1 VRGSWRVWATVG
13 VLALLHFLLHLG
25 LGLGNIAPDLLTISL
40 LLAAREVGMG
50 TAAGI
55 GFAFGLLLDAFSLL
69 AFGANAVA
77 MTLLGASGARTRDL
91 FVGDSFFFV
100 VSYLFLGKWVKDLLY
115 WVLVGEGIR
124 EPFVQA
130 VLVESSMNA
139 LYAAAVGVL
148 VVTVTGA
155 WWESLR

>member
-1 VRGSWRVWATVG
+1 MWATV
-13 VLALLHFLLHLG
+13 VVMALLHFLLHLG
-25 LGLGNIAPDLLTISL
+25 LGLGNLAPDLLTISL

-55 GFAFGLLLDAFSLL
+55 GFAFGILLDAFSLL
-69 AFGANAVA
+69 AFGANTVA
-77 MTLLGASGARTRDL
+77 MTLLGAAGARTRDL

-100 VSYLFLGKWVKDLLY
+100 ISYLFLGKWVKDLIF

-130 VLVESSMNA
+130 VLVEASVNA

-148 VVTVTGA
+148 AVTLTGA

>member
-1 VRGSWRVWATVG
+1 MWATVVG
-13 VLALLHFLLHLG
+13 LAFLHFFLHLG
-25 LGLGNIAPDLLTISL
+25 LGLAEVAPDLLTVSL

-50 TAAGI
+50 AAAGI

-69 AFGANAVA
+69 AFGANALA
-77 MTLLGASGARTRDL
+77 LTLVGAAWARTRDW

-100 VSYLFLGKWVKDLLY
+100 ISYLFLGKWVKDLVH
-115 WVLVGEGIR
+115 WVAVGEGVR

-130 VLVESSMNA
+130 ILIGA
-139 LYAAAVGVL
+139 PLDAAYAAAIGV
-148 VVTVTGA
+148 VAVMITGA

>member
-1 VRGSWRVWATVG
+1 
-13 VLALLHFLLHLG
+13 
-25 LGLGNIAPDLLTISL
+25 
-40 LLAAREVGMG
+40 MG

-69 AFGANAVA
+69 AFGANTIA
-77 MTLLGASGARTRDL
+77 MTFLGAAGARTRDL

-100 VSYLFLGKWVKDLLY
+100 ISYLFLGKWTKDLLH
-115 WVLVGEGIR
+115 WVLVGESVR
-124 EPFVQA
+124 EPFTQA
-130 VLVESSMNA
+130 ILVESTLTG
-139 LYAAAVGVL
+139 LYAAGVGVL

>member
-1 VRGSWRVWATVG
+1 MRGSWRVWATVV

-25 LGLGNIAPDLLTISL
+25 FGLGNAAPDLLTVSL

-55 GFAFGLLLDAFSLL
+55 GFAFGILLDAFSLL
-69 AFGANAVA
+69 AFGANTVA
-77 MTLLGASGARTRDL
+77 MTVLGAAGARTRDL

-100 VSYLFLGKWVKDLLY
+100 VSYLFLGKWVKDLLV

-130 VLVESSMNA
+130 VLVESSVNG

>member
-1 VRGSWRVWATVG
+1 VRGSIRVWATV
-13 VLALLHFLLHLG
+13 VLLAFLHFFLHLG
-25 LGLGNIAPDLLTISL
+25 MGLGNAAPDFLTISL

-69 AFGANAVA
+69 AFGANTVA
-77 MTLLGASGARTRDL
+77 MTLVGAAGARTRDL

-100 VSYLFLGKWVKDLLY
+100 ISYLFLGKWVKDLLH
-115 WVLVGEGIR
+115 WLLVGEGLR

-130 VLVESSMNA
+130 LLVESSVNA
-139 LYAAAVGVL
+139 LYVAVAGVL
-148 VVTVTGA
+148 VVTITGA

>member
-1 VRGSWRVWATVG
+1 VWATVV
-13 VLALLHFLLHLG
+13 VLALLHFFLHLG
-25 LGLGNIAPDLLTISL
+25 LGLDNAAPDLLTISL

-50 TAAGI
+50 TATGI
-55 GFAFGLLLDAFSLL
+55 GFAFGLLLDSFSLL
-69 AFGANAVA
+69 AFGANSVA
-77 MTLLGASGARTRDL
+77 MTLLGAAGARTRDL

-100 VSYLFLGKWVKDLLY
+100 ISYLFLGKWVKDLLY

-130 VLVESSMNA
+130 VLVAASVNA

-148 VVTVTGA
+148 AVTVTGA

>member
-1 VRGSWRVWATVG
+1 MRGSWRVWATVV

-25 LGLGNIAPDLLTISL
+25 FGLGTVAPDLLTISL

-55 GFAFGLLLDAFSLL
+55 GFAFGLLLDAFTLI
-69 AFGANAVA
+69 AFGSNAVA
-77 MTLLGASGARTRDL
+77 MTALGAAGARTRDL

-100 VSYLFLGKWVKDLLY
+100 ISYLFLGKWMKDLLH
-115 WVLVGEGIR
+115 WVLVGDSIR

-130 VLVESSMNA
+130 LLVESSMNA
-139 LYAAAVGVL
+139 LYAAGVGVL

>member
-1 VRGSWRVWATVG
+1 VWATVI

-25 LGLGNIAPDLLTISL
+25 FGFGGVAPDLLTIAL

-69 AFGANAVA
+69 AFGANTVA
-77 MTLLGASGARTRDL
+77 MTALGAAGARTRDL

-100 VSYLFLGKWVKDLLY
+100 VSYLFLGKWVKDLLF

-130 VLVESSMNA
+130 VLVQSSVNA
-139 LYAAAVGVL
+139 AYAAAVGVL

>member
-1 VRGSWRVWATVG
+1 MRGSWRVWATVV
-13 VLALLHFLLHLG
+13 VLAVLHFLLHLG
-25 LGLGNIAPDLLTISL
+25 LGLGSLAPDLLTISL
-40 LLAAREVGMG
+40 LLVAREVGMG

-69 AFGANAVA
+69 AFGANTAA
-77 MTLLGASGARTRDL
+77 MTVLGAAGARTRDL

-100 VSYLFLGKWVKDLLY
+100 ISYLFLGKWVKDLLY
-115 WVLVGEGIR
+115 WVMVGEGIR

-130 VLVESSMNA
+130 VLVESSVNA

>member
-1 VRGSWRVWATVG
+1 MRGAWRVWATVV

-25 LGLGNIAPDLLTISL
+25 FGLGTVAPDLLTIAL

-55 GFAFGLLLDAFSLL
+55 GFAFGLLLDAFTLI
-69 AFGANAVA
+69 AFGSNAVA
-77 MTLLGASGARTRDL
+77 MTALGAAGARTRDL

-100 VSYLFLGKWVKDLLY
+100 ISYLFLGKWVKDLLH
-115 WVLVGEGIR
+115 WVLVGDSIR

-130 VLVESSMNA
+130 LLVESSMTA
-139 LYAAAVGVL
+139 LYAAGVGVL

>member
-1 VRGSWRVWATVG
+1 MWATVV
-13 VLALLHFLLHLG
+13 VLAVLHFFLHLG
-25 LGLGNIAPDLLTISL
+25 IGLGNAAPDLLTIAL
-40 LLAAREVGMG
+40 LLASREVGMG
-50 TAAGI
+50 VAAGI

-77 MTLLGASGARTRDL
+77 MTLLGAAGARTRDL

-100 VSYLFLGKWVKDLLY
+100 VSYLLLGKWVKDLLH
-115 WVLVGEGIR
+115 WVLVGESVR

-130 VLVESSMNA
+130 ILVESSVNA
-139 LYAAAVGVL
+139 LYVAGVGVL
-148 VVTVTGA
+148 VVTVTSA

>member
-1 VRGSWRVWATVG
+1 VV

-25 LGLGNIAPDLLTISL
+25 FGLGNLAPDLLTISL

-69 AFGANAVA
+69 AFGANSVA
-77 MTLLGASGARTRDL
+77 MTVLGAAGARTRDL

-130 VLVESSMNA
+130 VLVEASVNG

>member
-1 VRGSWRVWATVG
+1 MRGPWRVWATVG
-13 VLALLHFLLHLG
+13 VLAVLHFLLHLG
-25 LGLGNIAPDLLTISL
+25 FGLGNIAPDLLTISL

-69 AFGANAVA
+69 AFGANSVA
-77 MTLLGASGARTRDL
+77 MTLIGAAGARTRDL

-115 WVLVGEGIR
+115 WALVGEGIR

-130 VLVESSMNA
+130 ILVGSSVNA

>member
-1 VRGSWRVWATVG
+1 VRGSWRVWATVV

-25 LGLGNIAPDLLTISL
+25 FGLGNLAPDLLTISL

-69 AFGANAVA
+69 AFGANSVA
-77 MTLLGASGARTRDL
+77 MTVLGAAGARTRDL

-130 VLVESSMNA
+130 VLVEASVNG

>member
-1 VRGSWRVWATVG
+1 MRSSWRVWATVV

-25 LGLGNIAPDLLTISL
+25 FGLGNVAPDLLTISL
-40 LLAAREVGMG
+40 LLAAREVRMG

-55 GFAFGLLLDAFSLL
+55 GFAFGLLLDSFSLL
-69 AFGANAVA
+69 AFGTNTVA
-77 MTLLGASGARTRDL
+77 MTLLGAAGARTRDV

-130 VLVESSMNA
+130 VLVGSSLNA
-139 LYAAAVGVL
+139 LYAAAVGVV
-148 VVTVTGA
+148 VVTITGA

>member
-1 VRGSWRVWATVG
+1 VA
-13 VLALLHFLLHLG
+13 VLALLHFLLHMG
-25 LGLGNIAPDLLTISL
+25 LGLGNRAPDLLTISL

-69 AFGANAVA
+69 AFGANTVA
-77 MTLLGASGARTRDL
+77 MTLLGAAGARTRDL

-130 VLVESSMNA
+130 VLVESSVNA
-139 LYAAAVGVL
+139 LYVAGVGVL

>member
-1 VRGSWRVWATVG
+1 MRGSWRVWATVA

-55 GFAFGLLLDAFSLL
+55 GFAFGLLLDSFSLL
-69 AFGANAVA
+69 AFGANSVA
-77 MTLLGASGARTRDL
+77 MTLLGAAGARTRDL

>member
-1 VRGSWRVWATVG
+1 MKGAWRVGAIVG

-25 LGLGNIAPDLLTISL
+25 LGLGNAAPDLLTISL

-50 TAAGI
+50 AAAGI
-55 GFAFGLLLDAFSLL
+55 GFAFGLLLDAFGLL
-69 AFGANAVA
+69 GFGANTIA
-77 MTLLGASGARTRDL
+77 MTILGTAGARTRDW

-100 VSYLFLGKWVKDLLY
+100 ISYLFLGKWLKDLLH
-115 WVLVGEGIR
+115 WIAVGEGVR

-130 VLVESSMNA
+130 ILVGSTLNA
-139 LYAAAVGVL
+139 VYAAAVGVL
-148 VVTVTGA
+148 VVSATGA

>member
-1 VRGSWRVWATVG
+1 MWATVV

-25 LGLGNIAPDLLTISL
+25 FGLGTIAPDLLTISL

-55 GFAFGLLLDAFSLL
+55 GFAFGLLLDAFSLI
-69 AFGANAVA
+69 AFGSNAVA
-77 MTLLGASGARTRDL
+77 MTALGAAGARTRDL

-100 VSYLFLGKWVKDLLY
+100 VSYLFLGKWVKDLLH
-115 WVLVGEGIR
+115 WVLVGEAVR

-130 VLVESSMNA
+130 LLVESSVNA
-139 LYAAAVGVL
+139 LYAAGVGVL

>member
-1 VRGSWRVWATVG
+1 MRGSWRVWATVV

-25 LGLGNIAPDLLTISL
+25 FGLGSLAPDLLTISL

-55 GFAFGLLLDAFSLL
+55 GFAFGILLDAFSLL
-69 AFGANAVA
+69 AFGANTVA
-77 MTLLGASGARTRDL
+77 MTVLGAAGARTRDL

-100 VSYLFLGKWVKDLLY
+100 VSYLFLGKWVKDLLF

-130 VLVESSMNA
+130 VLVEASVNG
-139 LYAAAVGVL
+139 LYAAAVGVV

>member
-1 VRGSWRVWATVG
+1 MRGSWRVWATVG
-13 VLALLHFLLHLG
+13 VLAVLHFLLHLG
-25 LGLGNIAPDLLTISL
+25 LGLGTAAPDLLTVSL

-69 AFGANAVA
+69 AFGANTVT
-77 MTLLGASGARTRDL
+77 MTILGAAGARTRDL

-100 VSYLFLGKWVKDLLY
+100 ISYLFLGKWVKDLLY

-124 EPFVQA
+124 EPLVRA
-130 VLVESSMNA
+130 VLVESSVNA
-139 LYAAAVGVL
+139 LYAAVVGVL

>member
-1 VRGSWRVWATVG
+1 MWATVV
-13 VLALLHFLLHLG
+13 VLAFLHFFLHLG
-25 LGLGNIAPDLLTISL
+25 LGWDLAPDLLTVSL

-77 MTLLGASGARTRDL
+77 MTVLGAAAARTRDW

-100 VSYLFLGKWVKDLLY
+100 TSYLFLGKWAKDLLH
-115 WVLVGEGIR
+115 WVAVGDAVR
-124 EPFVQA
+124 EPFLQA
-130 VLVESSMNA
+130 ILLGASLDA
-139 LYAAAVGVL
+139 LYVAVVGVL